1 MSTYVMSDIHGCFD
15 ELQAIL
21 AKTGFSESDELIL
34 AGDLIERGPK
44 NYEMLRWLE
53 EKKENVIP
61 LLGNHEEEFIQNI
74 SRMESVCTQEKYDPA
89 DPVSALMIHHKLTDR
104 SLYFDYYESI
114 KELLVEHDA
123 CLADL
128 MRWAKMFRT
137 WPTQYTIR
145 VRGREFIIVH
155 AGYIEDLELLPDPGI
170 YSGIKDFNL
179 YAREDA
185 FIYGGKAH
193 ATIIAGHTP
202 TIIRHSFAY
211 NCGKVFRYHD
221 EENNCVLYDIDCGS
235 VFRYWGEKEAR
246 LACICLEDESI
257 TYL

>member
-1 MSTYVMSDIHGCFD
+1 MPYDLLYFISAYNDCHPQYV
-15 ELQAIL
+15 
-21 AKTGFSESDELIL
+21 
-34 AGDLIERGPK
+34 
-44 NYEMLRWLE
+44 RWLIDKRTLSIQSVNE
-53 EKKENVIP
+53 ILSRLEGEKK
-61 LLGNHEEEFIQNI
+61 LLYD
-74 SRMESVCTQEKYDPA
+74 ESYIE
-89 DPVSALMIHHKLTDR
+89 

-123 CLADL
+123 CLTDL

-155 AGYIEDLELLPDPGI
+155 AGYIEDLELLPDPKM

-221 EENNCVLYDIDCGS
+221 EENDCVLYDVDCGS